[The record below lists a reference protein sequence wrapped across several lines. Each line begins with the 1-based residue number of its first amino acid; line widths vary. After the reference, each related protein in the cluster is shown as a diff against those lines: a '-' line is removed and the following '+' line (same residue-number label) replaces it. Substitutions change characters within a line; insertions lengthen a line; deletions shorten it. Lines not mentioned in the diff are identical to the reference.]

1 MLDYLFTAF
10 VDNKTRLLDPTCGS
24 GTSVISAMKAGAEE
38 ALGIEM
44 DSEFAS
50 KAQSWLDEEW
60 RKEEAKKSLNI
71 NLGLRSERK
80 EMADIIVVTEFPGKT
95 DLATGHL

>member
-10 VDNKTRLLDPTCGS
+10 VDNKTRLLDQTCGS

-71 NLGLRSERK
+71 NLGFTK
-80 EMADIIVVTEFPGKT
+80 
-95 DLATGHL
+95 